1 MTKIIATVV
10 LALGV
15 LSVAATANAAPING
29 ANDFTVHGYLGT
41 AYGS

>member
-1 MTKIIATVV
+1 MTKIIATAI
-10 LALGV
+10 LALSV
-15 LSVAATANAAPING
+15 LSIAGSANAAPING

>member
-15 LSVAATANAAPING
+15 LSVAATANAAP
-29 ANDFTVHGYLGT
+29 GYLGT